1 MEIDLNLFDLI
12 KLRIKLREIRR
23 WWWIISVVFRVFFY
37 RLIKVFYYLEIGYI
51 VIGLIFIMIKNFNL
65 LLLFVLMFMY
75 WFL

>member
-37 RLIKVFYYLEIGYI
+37 RLIKVFYYYEIGYI